1 MLTMLLGSILV
12 FVTSVARDVVQY
24 FQDRKDKAH
33 ELTILNR
40 QIERDQVLHDQRLE
54 EITLEADG
62 AAILSRIVF
71 GRKLSNFGVRL
82 EVAF

>member
-1 MLTMLLGSILV
+1 MLTTLLGSILV

-33 ELTILNR
+33 ELAILDR

-62 AAILSRIVF
+62 AAI
-71 GRKLSNFGVRL
+71 
-82 EVAF
+82 